1 MMPKV
6 IKINRPELDD
16 LYNHFKKPIPV
27 IAQELNVEPWQLKKK
42 MVEFGIEIDEEREK
56 LYEEEHSKTSSK
68 LYAKKKIKEP
78 KNIMQVKQKLKDSN
92 VKYSRRNQN
101 AVLPHSNKESWLHW
115 LCKCILF
122 KALRDDG
129 HEIFTEMPFGDAIID
144 ILDVTSSTSYE
155 LESKPSKKTAAEKLK
170 TLNNSAIDLQV
181 LDLSKIPKSVILD
194 FLKEIK
200 KHCPEV
206 LPLKRKK

>member
-6 IKINRPELDD
+6 IKIDRPELED
-16 LYNHFKKPIPV
+16 LYNYFKKPIPV
-27 IAQELNVEPWQLKKK
+27 IAQELNTEAYQVRRKLI
-42 MVEFGIEIDEEREK
+42 EFGIEIDEEREK
-56 LYEEEHSKTSSK
+56 RYEEEHSSSK
-68 LYAKKKIKEP
+68 LYQKKKIKEP
-78 KNIMQVKQKLKDSN
+78 KNQAQVRQKLKDSD

-129 HEIFTEMPFGDAIID
+129 HELFTEMPFGDAIID

-155 LESKPSKKTAAEKLK
+155 LESKPSKKTAEEKLK
-170 TLNNSAIDLQV
+170 TLNNSALDLHV
-181 LDLSKIPKSVILD
+181 IDLSKIPKSVILD

-200 KHCPEV
+200 RYCPDV